1 MTRSTGREA
10 GQDGGRE
17 PGRAGGRRRAKLGG
31 MRVTALVDY
40 AVRSALELAGA
51 HPATLTADAIAERQK
66 LPLAYTKKIMVK
78 MRLAGLV
85 AAQRGGEGGYRLA
98 RPPDA
103 ISVADI
109 IRAVEG
115 PLADVRGEP
124 PETLDYPGEAQVL
137 QTLWIATR
145 ASLRTVLETVTVA
158 DLASGALPD
167 LVGELTATD
176 GAWHRR

>member
-1 MTRSTGREA
+1 
-10 GQDGGRE
+10 
-17 PGRAGGRRRAKLGG
+17 

-40 AVRSALELAGA
+40 AVRSALELAGES
-51 HPATLTADAIAERQK
+51 PGTLTADAIAERQQ
-66 LPLAYTKKIMVK
+66 LPLAYTKKILVK

-98 RPPDA
+98 GPADA

-109 IRAVEG
+109 VRAVEG

-145 ASLRTVLETVTVA
+145 ASLRTVLETVTLA
-158 DLASGALPD
+158 DLASGKLPAPVD
-167 LVGELTATD
+167 QLTAQS

>member
-1 MTRSTGREA
+1 MSGSGHR
-10 GQDGGRE
+10 
-17 PGRAGGRRRAKLGG
+17 RRRAKLGG

-40 AVRSALELAGA
+40 TVRSALELAEA
-51 HPATLTADAIAERQK
+51 HPGTLTADAVANRQK
-66 LPLAYTKKIMVK
+66 LPVAYTKKIMVK

-98 RPPDA
+98 RPPDG

-145 ASLRTVLETVTVA
+145 ASLRSVLEQVTLA
-158 DLASGALPD
+158 DLASGHLPH
-167 LVGELTATD
+167 LVDELTTHD

>member
-1 MTRSTGREA
+1 V
-10 GQDGGRE
+10 DGS
-17 PGRAGGRRRAKLGG
+17 GGHGELWSAMGSGAAHRRAMLGG

-40 AVRSALELAGA
+40 AVRSGLELARE
-51 HPATLTADAIAERQK
+51 HPGTLTADAVAERQK

-78 MRLAGLV
+78 MRLAGIV

-98 RPPDA
+98 REPGEVA
-103 ISVADI
+103 VADV

-124 PETLDYPGEAQVL
+124 PETLDYPGDAAAL
-137 QTLWIATR
+137 QALWVATR
-145 ASLRTVLETVTVA
+145 ASLRSVLETVTLA
-158 DLASGALPD
+158 DLASGQLPPP
-167 LVGELTATD
+167 VGGLIDGD